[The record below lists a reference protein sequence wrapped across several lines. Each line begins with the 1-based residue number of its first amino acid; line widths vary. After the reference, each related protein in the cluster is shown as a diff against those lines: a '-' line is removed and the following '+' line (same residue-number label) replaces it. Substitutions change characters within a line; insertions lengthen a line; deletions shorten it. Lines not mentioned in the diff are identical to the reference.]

1 MSGARAVFLDRD
13 GVINRSV
20 VRDGKP
26 YPPACAADVEL
37 LPGVEDAFAQLA
49 DHGYILIGITNQPD
63 VARGSQSKE
72 EVEKINALIISK
84 LPLAEILVCYHDDKD
99 NCDCRKPKPGLIF
112 RAAEQYQVDLSRSW
126 MVGDRWKDIAA
137 GVAAGLQTIFMD
149 YQYNEVYKG
158 PQPTH
163 TIIAMMDVAKIILQ
177 KEIK

>member
-1 MSGARAVFLDRD
+1 
-13 GVINRSV
+13 
-20 VRDGKP
+20 
-26 YPPACAADVEL
+26 
-37 LPGVEDAFAQLA
+37 
-49 DHGYILIGITNQPD
+49 
-63 VARGSQSKE
+63 
-72 EVEKINALIISK
+72 